1 MKKNSAIALLLAVVV
16 VFSVT
21 TVGFA
26 DARSLD
32 VKQELNINLYQEPYN
47 LDFQLTSSSGD
58 IQIYNWIMEGLTRC
72 TDGGKVKPG
81 IAKSW
86 EVSKDGK
93 TWTFH
98 LRDASWTDGKKVT
111 AMDFAYGWL
120 RALEPD
126 MASDYAYILYD
137 IVGAEEF
144 NTGKGPAS
152 NVGIRAIDDKTL
164 EVRLKNP
171 VSYFDYLVSMPTCA
185 PCREDLVDKY
195 GEDYNT
201 EAAYFVTDGPFTLQ
215 VWLHGIAMV
224 FAKNPSYWDAGSI
237 KLQRI
242 NGYMVYDDTSEL
254 NMYKEGELDLTV
266 ALSGQQ
272 PKELDKSEIKSYI
285 DGSVWYLNYNCKDSI
300 MKNKNIR
307 KALTLAIDRSSFL
320 KEIGKPE
327 WKPALALVQ
336 PEVIFDADGKTFRE
350 KKPSFF
356 KDNDV
361 KTAKTLLA
369 QGMKELK
376 LKKLPVL
383 KLLTNDTSSTM
394 YYGEVLQ
401 DMWKK
406 SLGIDVQLEPVS
418 SAERIQRQHEHDFQ
432 ISLAGWGPDYPD
444 AMTDLDLFVTGGGN
458 NDSAYSN
465 PKYDALIKAA
475 KAEVDKKKRSELLH
489 SAEQLLMDDMPIG
502 PLYYRYRNYAIHDYV
517 KGLTRNAIGADID
530 FVYAYIE
537 GK

>member
-1 MKKNSAIALLLAVVV
+1 MKKNSAIALLLAVVI

-32 VKQELNINLYQEPYN
+32 VKQELNINLYQEPYS

-111 AMDFAYGWL
+111 AIDFVYGWL

-171 VSYFDYLVSMPTCA
+171 VQYFDYLTSMAICA

-201 EAAYFVTDGPFTLQ
+201 EAEYFVTDGPFTLK
-215 VWLHGIAMV
+215 VWLHGVIMI
-224 FAKNPSYWDAGSI
+224 FEKNPSYWDAGSI
-237 KLQRI
+237 KLQQV
-242 NGYMVYDDTSEL
+242 NGYMVYDDTTEL

-272 PKELDKSEIKSYI
+272 PKELDKSEIKSYT

-307 KALTLAIDRSSFL
+307 KALTFAIDRSSFL
-320 KEIGKPE
+320 KEIEKPG

-394 YYGEVLQ
+394 HYGEALQ

-418 SAERIQRQHEHDFQ
+418 PEKRIQRQHEHDFQ
-432 ISLAGWGPDYPD
+432 ISIAGWGPDYPD

-458 NDSAYSN
+458 NDAAYSN

-489 SAEQLLMDDMPIG
+489 NAEQLLMDDMPIG

-530 FVYAYIE
+530 LVYSYME